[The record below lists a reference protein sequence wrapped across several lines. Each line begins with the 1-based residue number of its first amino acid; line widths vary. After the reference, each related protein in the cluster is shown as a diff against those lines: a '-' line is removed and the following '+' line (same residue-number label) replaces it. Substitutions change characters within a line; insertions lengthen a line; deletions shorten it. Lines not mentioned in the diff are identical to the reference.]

1 MKESQRHWADKHTDI
16 RKLLSLFTQN
26 LSINTIFFA
35 SYAAVKCP
43 DISLQISTLLPLT
56 WIENCSIVPSKI
68 PACRS

>member
-56 WIENCSIVPSKI
+56 WIEKYQLVAANVVGK
-68 PACRS
+68 R